1 MHLQTTILALLA
13 FTTAPL
19 LAAPPL
25 LSSTALQPRT
35 IQAENCRRLNLS
47 IAAVQDRLS
56 DDCDD
61 QCQEE
66 ANEALDALNAMQEE
80 ISC

>member
-1 MHLQTTILALLA
+1 MHFQITILALLA

-19 LAAPPL
+19 LATPPL

-56 DDCDD
+56 DDCDA
-61 QCQEE
+61 QCEE
-66 ANEALDALNAMQEE
+66 DANEALGALKAMQEQVP
-80 ISC
+80 C

>member
-1 MHLQTTILALLA
+1 MHFQSTILALLA

-19 LAAPPL
+19 LATPPSL
-25 LSSTALQPRT
+25 LSTALQPRT

-61 QCQEE
+61 QCKEE
-66 ANEALDALNAMQEE
+66 ANEALDALKAMQED
-80 ISC
+80 IPC

>member
-1 MHLQTTILALLA
+1 MHFQITVLALLA

-19 LAAPPL
+19 LATPSSL
-25 LSSTALQPRT
+25 LSTALQPRT

-47 IAAVQDRLS
+47 IAAIQDRLS

-61 QCQEE
+61 QCKEE
-66 ANEALDALNAMQEE
+66 ANEALDALKAM
-80 ISC
+80 